1 MSALA
6 LSGHFEDAR
15 ECPLSGESGHA
26 FLRYTRLL
34 LTPSG
39 HRFGIGHFSSHDPV
53 TDKRS
58 HGTGADPES

>member
-1 MSALA
+1 MSAF
-6 LSGHFEDAR
+6 G
-15 ECPLSGESGHA
+15 GSGHA

-58 HGTGADPES
+58 HGTGADAES

>member
-15 ECPLSGESGHA
+15 ECPLSGESGH
-26 FLRYTRLL
+26 RI
-34 LTPSG
+34 
-39 HRFGIGHFSSHDPV
+39 GIGHFSSHDPV